1 MAEKRWLTIPELAK
15 KMGLSRIAVYN
26 RVKKG
31 RIPAQRIAGRFI
43 ISKDDLPYIIG
54 LKLKKEDKKRIEA
67 VVNRAVAEYGK
78 VFLWLSRE

>member
-1 MAEKRWLTIPELAK
+1 MTEKRWLTIPELAR

-31 RIPAQRIAGRFI
+31 KIPAQKVAGRHI
-43 ISKDDLPYIIG
+43 ISKNDLPYIIG
-54 LKLKKEDKKRIEA
+54 RKLTKEDKKRIDT

-78 VFLWLSRE
+78 VFVWLSRE